1 MVKRNLKL
9 KELIKDGI
17 AVVEFPIVVA
27 AAIAA
32 KFNKALPDNVWLI
45 GEMGV
50 DAKDNGAAFFQYLN
64 ENHPEINSVY
74 YVDSHYPA
82 YTRMKNVGQVVQ
94 TNSFKHKQLMFK
106 AKYILSTHD
115 SYAIPWGKINWKQFK
130 RVYGWLNSRLKFVF
144 LQHGVTKDDAS
155 SNASYESNYFDY
167 FITTT
172 PDEDRDIATR
182 YGFSRDQ
189 VLRVGMS
196 RYDLL
201 SAQRNVH
208 KNKQIL
214 FCPTWRYYL
223 ADVSKVDFEASQYFA
238 SIHGFLADPRLIDLL
253 KQSGYELLFFPPHRE
268 VQKFID
274 LFNDVKSDVIKIIQV
289 DTANVSDLIVHSA
302 MMISDFSSIVF
313 DSAFLEN
320 RIAYYQFDLKEY
332 RDGQYKQGYFSYE
345 NDGFGPVVN
354 TKDAL
359 IDEISNALSQHFS
372 VAEKYKLRM
381 KKAFPE
387 RDGRNSERLFNI
399 LEGST
404 NGK

>member
-1 MVKRNLKL
+1 M
-9 KELIKDGI
+9 
-17 AVVEFPIVVA
+17 
-27 AAIAA
+27 
-32 KFNKALPDNVWLI
+32 
-45 GEMGV
+45 
-50 DAKDNGAAFFQYLN
+50 
-64 ENHPEINSVY
+64 
-74 YVDSHYPA
+74 
-82 YTRMKNVGQVVQ
+82 
-94 TNSFKHKQLMFK
+94 
-106 AKYILSTHD
+106 
-115 SYAIPWGKINWKQFK
+115 
-130 RVYGWLNSRLKFVF
+130 
-144 LQHGVTKDDAS
+144 
-155 SNASYESNYFDY
+155 
-167 FITTT
+167 
-172 PDEDRDIATR
+172 
-182 YGFSRDQ
+182 
-189 VLRVGMS
+189 
-196 RYDLL
+196 
-201 SAQRNVH
+201 
-208 KNKQIL
+208 
-214 FCPTWRYYL
+214 
-223 ADVSKVDFEASQYFA
+223 
-238 SIHGFLADPRLIDLL
+238 L

-332 RDGQYKQGYFSYE
+332 RAGQYKQGYFSYE